1 MRLRITHLL
10 LCIAVIIVTTAAAT
24 THAALPSQKVG
35 IAVVVNDSAISYMDI
50 NNRMALIIASSGLPN
65 NDDTRKKL
73 LPQVV
78 NMLIEEA
85 VQMQEAKHLDIIV
98 TEQEIDAG
106 FADLA
111 KTNNMTA
118 PQFEQLL
125 AGKNVPVSSLRK
137 QIKARIAWQK
147 VFSSNLRRNVR
158 VSNSDIESQ
167 LQRMQGHIGQTEY
180 LLSEIFLPVD
190 TVSDDKS
197 VKKLAQQ
204 VVNDISNKR
213 APFAAV
219 AQQISKAPG
228 AQMGGALGWVPEN
241 QLEPEVRS
249 VITGMSTKALTH
261 PIRTLDGY
269 HIFYLSDKRTIGADK
284 IPSRD
289 EIANMLTMERAERL
303 SRNRLKSL
311 KHEAFIDN
319 RIEMR

>member
-1 MRLRITHLL
+1 MRLRITYVLFFICAML
-10 LCIAVIIVTTAAAT
+10 TSIASVSAT
-24 THAALPSQKVG
+24 LPSQKVG
-35 IAVVVNDSAISYMDI
+35 IAVVVNDGAISYMDI
-50 NNRMALIIASSGLPN
+50 QSRLALIIASSGLPDN
-65 NDDTRKKL
+65 NQTRQKL

-85 VQMQEAKHLDIIV
+85 VQMQEAERLDILV

-106 FADLA
+106 FNDLA
-111 KTNNMTA
+111 KTNNMTSQ
-118 PQFEQLL
+118 QFEQLL
-125 AGKNVPVSSLRK
+125 EGKNVPVISLRK
-137 QIKARIAWQK
+137 QIKARLAWQK
-147 VFSSNLRRNVR
+147 VFSSDLRRNVR

-167 LQRMQGHIGQTEY
+167 LQRMQDHIGQTEY

-190 TVSDDKS
+190 TVTDDKA

-204 VVNDISNKR
+204 VVTDISNKR

-228 AQMGGALGWVPEN
+228 AQTGGALGWVPEN

-249 VITGMSTKALTH
+249 VVSTMASKSLTH

-269 HIFYLSDKRTIGADK
+269 HIFYLSDKRTITADK

-289 EIANMLTMERAERL
+289 EVANMLTMDRAERI
-303 SRNRLKSL
+303 SRNRLNAL
-311 KHEAFIDN
+311 KHGAFIDN